1 LFEELTNSIKFDCET
16 LQNREISQNR
26 ETSHSPSA
34 SIMTLRIKICGITQP
49 AQGQAIA
56 ALGVNALGFICVPAS
71 PRYVSPAQIRQVS
84 DQLLPTVSRIGVF
97 MDADVETMVQTATI
111 GQLTSIQL
119 HGVETEAIC
128 TELRDRLPEIELI
141 KAFRVRSGWELEM
154 AAAYAPAVDWLLLD
168 AYHPDLG
175 GGTGKTIDW
184 QTLAAFKPD
193 KPWFLAGGLNPA
205 NINQA
210 LSLTQPNGIDL
221 SSGVEHAPG
230 DKNINA
236 VNALLTQLS
245 C

>member
-1 LFEELTNSIKFDCET
+1 
-16 LQNREISQNR
+16 
-26 ETSHSPSA
+26 
-34 SIMTLRIKICGITQP
+34 MTLRIKICGITQP
-49 AQGQAIA
+49 DQGQAIA
-56 ALGVNALGFICVPAS
+56 ALGVNALGFICVPQS
-71 PRYVSPAQIRQVS
+71 PRYVSPAQVHQICHR
-84 DQLLPTVSRIGVF
+84 LPQAVSRIGVF

-119 HGVETEAIC
+119 HGIEAEDIC
-128 TELRDRLPEIELI
+128 TALRDRLPAIELI

-168 AYHPDLG
+168 AYHPDMG

-184 QTLAAFKPD
+184 PTLAAFKPD

-230 DKNINA
+230 NKNINA
-236 VNALLTQLS
+236 VEALLTQLNRLN
-245 C
+245 